1 MSWLS
6 LIDPISTLL
15 DKVIPDKD
23 ARDKLAH
30 EISSLAERNAHEI
43 AKAQIDV
50 NKQAAAHKSLFVAGA
65 RPAALWVCVLSLA
78 YSTIAAPVLS
88 IWYEMP
94 VIDDG
99 LLTYVLG
106 GLLGLGGMRT
116 YERKNGVE
124 RNR

>member
-116 YERKNGVE
+116 AEKFKGVE